1 MINGLKKLF
10 SGSNAL
16 PRQISFFSICGIAGL
31 LNGYFALETQEIGR
45 ASCRER
51 V

>member
-31 LNGYFALETQEIGR
+31 LNGYFALETQGDR
-45 ASCRER
+45 KS
-51 V
+51 VV